1 LQVLWKFILRTTK
14 LIKTIGILE
23 KFFMHCIV
31 TLSDI
36 YIPWTKEYY
45 NEDIQQNHFTEEFL

>member
-1 LQVLWKFILRTTK
+1 
-14 LIKTIGILE
+14 
-23 KFFMHCIV
+23 MHGIV